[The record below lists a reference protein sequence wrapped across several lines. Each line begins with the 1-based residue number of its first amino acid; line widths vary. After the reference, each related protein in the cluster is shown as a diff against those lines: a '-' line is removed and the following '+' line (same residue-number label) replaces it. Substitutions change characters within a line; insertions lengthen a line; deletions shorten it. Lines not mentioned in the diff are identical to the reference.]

1 MHITETTSNQEISTV
16 YLQLLGF
23 RVCAQMKI
31 SNILRAHCSQPL
43 RMCVQC
49 MFSGRCEKIL
59 NSFEF
64 SIWKKFR
71 SLFIDL
77 LFIFHYFEESHTAQ
91 FASPILMFCA
101 FFSRSFSTLTVF
113 IIAKNNDMNCFIN
126 DVEKWENKCVFNGPN
141 ESSRKQMSHSLRYD
155 DAIPKLPPPMARHSN
170 TISKNSIRIES
181 NET

>member
-1 MHITETTSNQEISTV
+1 MHITKTTSNQEISTV

-43 RMCVQC
+43 RMYVQR

-77 LFIFHYFEESHTAQ
+77 LFVFHYFEESHTAQ
-91 FASPILMFCA
+91 FVSPILLFCA
-101 FFSRSFSTLTVF
+101 FFSRSFFYANRFYYCKKQRYELF
-113 IIAKNNDMNCFIN
+113 YQRRRKI
-126 DVEKWENKCVFNGPN
+126 
-141 ESSRKQMSHSLRYD
+141 RKQVRFQWS
-155 DAIPKLPPPMARHSN
+155 
-170 TISKNSIRIES
+170 EW
-181 NET
+181 E